1 MLAEGRT
8 HVEGGVY
15 MYRKILKVFIW
26 LLSIIV
32 TIIIITG
39 VGLYF
44 YIQPEE
50 PIALVD
56 PVEVPLRE
64 RIEEMIQNR
73 ALRFTVTET
82 EMNGYASEEIRK
94 LQASQFGAEAEGKY
108 RITGIKLSLEP
119 DLVHVQAQ
127 TEAAFGIKAEV
138 FIDLNLRWD
147 EVNQQIHM
155 LPTSFRVKN
164 ISLPVEWLPIPEQ
177 ALTISLQPYLPR
189 WVYVK
194 ELTLQDEGLLVQLGL
209 NILN

>member
-1 MLAEGRT
+1 
-8 HVEGGVY
+8 
-15 MYRKILKVFIW
+15 MYRKFLRVFIW
-26 LLSIIV
+26 LCTVIV

-44 YIQPEE
+44 YIQPKE
-50 PIALVD
+50 PIAPVD
-56 PVEVPLRE
+56 PVEVSLRE

-94 LQASQFGAEAEGKY
+94 LQSSKFGAEEEKY

-127 TEAAFGIKAEV
+127 VEVAFGIKAEV

-155 LPTSFRVKN
+155 LPISFRVKN

-194 ELTLQDEGLLVQLGL
+194 EVSLQDEGLLVQLGL